1 MTFPPAW
8 ESGSQV
14 RLSRCVG
21 LVFEPAMMLA
31 WWKDS
36 TFFQSHLSSL
46 QSVGITTG
54 PTDFFSQDPTL
65 GQQANARI
73 SPRHNFSDH
82 PLQDSQTGDPY
93 GGVLK

>member
-8 ESGSQV
+8 ESGSQAC
-14 RLSRCVG
+14 LSRCVG

-65 GQQANARI
+65 GHRPTHVLRRGTIFRTTPCRI
-73 SPRHNFSDH
+73 RKRVILMVES
-82 PLQDSQTGDPY
+82 
-93 GGVLK
+93 